1 MENGIVQIAVIV
13 SILLLALLFFV
24 APRSREKIRDRLLRK
39 TTQRP
44 HHRSHTH
51 RHSG

>member
-24 APRSREKIRDRLLRK
+24 APRSRDKIRDRLLRK
-39 TTQRP
+39 YTKRP